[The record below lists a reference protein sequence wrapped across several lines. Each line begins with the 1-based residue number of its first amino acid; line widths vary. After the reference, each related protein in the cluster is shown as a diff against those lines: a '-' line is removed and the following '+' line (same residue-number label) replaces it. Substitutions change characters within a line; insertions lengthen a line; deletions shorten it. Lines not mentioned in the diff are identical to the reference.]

1 MKILFVGDVVG
12 KPGCDCVARQLPAIK
27 KHYGIDLTVI
37 NCENATATN
46 GVMPAAA
53 QGLLDAGADVLT
65 GGNHIFGKKQMHAM
79 LDENERV
86 LRPANYPASAP
97 GRGRTDIDCGR
108 CTVTVINL
116 QGNAFM
122 DALESPF
129 TALDRLLVDA
139 GRITLVDFHAEATS
153 EKRALGFY
161 ADGRITALVGTHTHV
176 QTADAQILPQ
186 GSGYMSDAGM
196 TGVVDSVLG
205 AKKEIVIDR
214 FLSKLPIPF
223 ELAEG
228 PAALCGVVIDAD
240 EKTGK
245 CMNMTPVYWLN
256 RES

>member
-12 KPGCDCVARQLPAIK
+12 KAGCDCVARLLPRIK
-27 KHYGIDLTVI
+27 KQYGIDLTVI

-53 QGLLDAGADVLT
+53 QSLLDAGADVLT
-65 GGNHIFGKKQMHAM
+65 GGNHIFGKKQMHPL
-79 LDENERV
+79 LDESRCI
-86 LRPANYPASAP
+86 LRPANYPDGAP
-97 GRGRTDIDCGR
+97 GRGRVDIDCGA

-122 DALESPF
+122 DALENPF
-129 TALDRLLVDA
+129 TALDRLLDGA

-161 ADGRITALVGTHTHV
+161 ADGRVTALVGTHTHV
-176 QTADAQILPQ
+176 QTADAQVLP
-186 GSGYMSDAGM
+186 GGTGYLTDAGM

-214 FLSKLPIPF
+214 FLTKLPIPF

-228 PAALCGVVIDAD
+228 NTALCGVVIEAD
-240 EKTGK
+240 ERSGR
-245 CMNMTPVYWLN
+245 CLGMTPICRL
-256 RES
+256 